1 MNFDQNFPADGVVDF
16 EHAVRGSEDDF
27 DVRQARFEHVLVL
40 FNNHSERFERDS
52 RERIVFKSALD
63 DENARKFA
71 AGRGGY
77 FLFYYQTR
85 THSLSRS
92 LSSSATTWLEFFF
105 SVLPRERE
113 RQRDRDRD
121 RERVL

>member
-71 AGRGGY
+71 VGG
-77 FLFYYQTR
+77 
-85 THSLSRS
+85 
-92 LSSSATTWLEFFF
+92 
-105 SVLPRERE
+105 VLPFLLSNALSLFSRERE
-113 RQRDRDRD
+113 RQRQRQRET
-121 RERVL
+121 ERVYEAQRCVNI